1 MTYIGILIFYC
12 KEVVCLV
19 LTIDVYF
26 GIERTLASESRLSDK
41 VVYAVGKMLM
51 VLLDVYDA
59 AHFIEHGRRHLAVKV
74 INSNHF
80 SCHWLPED
88 EEPAVDCG
96 KKRNCVEL
104 EGMYNCNRG
113 HCARINKV

>member
-26 GIERTLASESRLSDK
+26 GIE